1 MAKEVG
7 SGVMRDEVTLDAYYL
22 DEATKLMHGAISDVH
37 IDRVEELRQWLIN
50 SWNEDGFIHSEVV
63 ECGPNALRNS
73 KVVNEL
79 LNIFAVGGWCPP
91 SAPLEQFGVIA

>member
-7 SGVMRDEVTLDAYYL
+7 SGVMRDAVTLDAYYL

-37 IDRVEELRQWLIN
+37 IDRAEELHQWLIN
-50 SWNEDGFIHSEVV
+50 CWNEDSFIHSEVV

-73 KVVNEL
+73 KVVNKL
-79 LNIFAVGGWCPP
+79 LHSLVVRGRLI
-91 SAPLEQFGVIA
+91 PLATGTLLG